1 MDHQRVAVARDASGI
16 VPTAIVVLTLTCVA
30 AIYRAATAGDVCSV
44 AFVVVSYGALIL
56 LLRSLRA
63 YELAPPEAAAERE
76 RLRLRVWA
84 LCTLLTGLFAWKV
97 AGVVPLPLAVGVW
110 AVAAATSAGGF
121 LLLFNRHQ
129 RRL

>member
-1 MDHQRVAVARDASGI
+1 MDERVAAYAAPGLVQTG
-16 VPTAIVVLTLTCVA
+16 VVVLTVTSA
-30 AIYRAATAGDVCSV
+30 AALYRATTAGDVGSV
-44 AFVVVSYGALIL
+44 AFVVVSYGALLL
-56 LLRSLRA
+56 LLRSLRS

-84 LCTLLTGLFAWKV
+84 LCTLLTGLFARKV

-121 LLLFNRHQ
+121 VLLFSRHQ
-129 RRL
+129 RLL